1 MDTATNGAPQN
12 ASDTGQTHRYMWVIT
27 VQWPTGG
34 GFGNATFASTVD
46 VPPGASRM
54 DVYMEIFELAK
65 RETRVDKL
73 MVLFF
78 ALEPDRLAA

>member
-1 MDTATNGAPQN
+1 MSTAITNTQQDSTDTSMA
-12 ASDTGQTHRYMWVIT
+12 RYMWVIT

-34 GFGNATFASTVD
+34 GFGNATFSSTVD

-54 DVYMEIFELAK
+54 DVYMQIFELAK